1 MIRLSK
7 LATLTAAAL
16 VLTTGFASAFDP
28 IGVNEVIAP
37 TPQDSMQDAVQ
48 SQSPSDSMQDAVQFD
63 PKRDLNDAVL
73 AGAKTGKGSKGGK
86 LTVDGRV
93 ITLAFACQS
102 AGTELLTLSNKG
114 DMVPAGTKVRW
125 EVKSLG
131 ERGTV
136 QLKTALA
143 TGEKVRVDI
152 GTGVDAG
159 IPCAA
164 RAI

>member
-1 MIRLSK
+1 MTRISK

-48 SQSPSDSMQDAVQFD
+48 SQSANDSVQNAVQFD
-63 PKRDLNDAVL
+63 PKRDINDAVL
-73 AGAKTGKGSKGGK
+73 AGAKTGKGGKGGK
-86 LTVDGRV
+86 PTIDGRI
-93 ITLAFACQS
+93 ITIAFACHS
-102 AGTELLTLSNKG
+102 AGSELLTLSNKG

-125 EVKSLG
+125 DVKSIG

-136 QLKTALA
+136 RLKTALA

-152 GTGVDAG
+152 GTNVDAG
-159 IPCAA
+159 TPCAA